1 MNSRQ
6 SLQLILALFTLCLGG
21 IKCLQ
26 AADSDAQKLLCV
38 LVRVQDFDGQ
48 PLEGATVTWSAPPD
62 MPADAISV
70 PEPQR
75 ALLQFGTTDSAGQT
89 LRYVVGMQS
98 FAKDNGIYYR
108 LETIRGTLEVKR
120 PGYETAQ
127 FDLAK
132 ALSSPF
138 KREENRLAA
147 VNVAM
152 KKS

>member
-1 MNSRQ
+1 M
-6 SLQLILALFTLCLGG
+6 
-21 IKCLQ
+21 
-26 AADSDAQKLLCV
+26 
-38 LVRVQDFDGQ
+38 
-48 PLEGATVTWSAPPD
+48 
-62 MPADAISV
+62 
-70 PEPQR
+70 
-75 ALLQFGTTDSAGQT
+75 

-98 FAKDNGIYYR
+98 FAKDNGIHYR
-108 LETIRGTLEVKR
+108 LETIRGTLEVKK

-132 ALSSPF
+132 ALSSPL